1 MALEDIT
8 APIRVKP
15 FDFDDRQMEVYHA
28 TGETETFRLIDWHEF
43 SPDCVTL
50 PIDKIV
56 AGLVK
61 ERLT

>member
-1 MALEDIT
+1 
-8 APIRVKP
+8 
-15 FDFDDRQMEVYHA
+15 
-28 TGETETFRLIDWHEF
+28 LIDWHEF

-61 ERLT
+61 DLLT